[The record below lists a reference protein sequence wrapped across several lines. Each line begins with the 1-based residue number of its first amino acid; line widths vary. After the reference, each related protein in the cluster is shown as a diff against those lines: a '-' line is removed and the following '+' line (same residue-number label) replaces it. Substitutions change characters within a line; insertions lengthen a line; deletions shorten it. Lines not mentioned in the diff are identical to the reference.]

1 MQQKFITK
9 NQQLIKPDDKTLG
22 VTVEIHVALRAPE
35 VVFVVMAPAYHQV
48 IWLQDWLIASLT
60 GEQLF

>member
-1 MQQKFITK
+1 MHEKYKKVTK
-9 NQQLIKPDDKTLG
+9 NQQLIKPDDETLG

-48 IWLQDWLIASLT
+48 I
-60 GEQLF
+60 